1 MTREQVEADVDT
13 IFAFYFVIQSTEE
26 LYDDDPYNYIPER
39 VSVNVDCQPRMSF
52 VRHENQIGDFPEQLE
67 KGMLSEVSYMGSG
80 STLPHRAKIGGQW
93 FVLKCDGW
101 RLNGAKGYAMDN
113 ADPHVHNEV
122 VADDFLCEAGLNVP
136 DSKEYFADIGHG
148 RKEVIRVSRMI
159 EAKDFGLVYDQADS
173 TLRTR
178 LVRQL
183 IVAYPVL
190 SLIAAV
196 DTFKHYQLDNLMVD
210 ASGRVW
216 FIDNG
221 ATFGYR
227 AKGQLIASEH
237 FTERTDPRGP
247 NGFFWLRDHD
257 DASHYYCKRD
267 RLAEIFSRE
276 GVTDADLEQ
285 AASRYHFADLVR
297 TLPVEYQ
304 TPNLMNYAAACDALG
319 E

>member
-1 MTREQVEADVDT
+1 M
-13 IFAFYFVIQSTEE
+13 
-26 LYDDDPYNYIPER
+26 
-39 VSVNVDCQPRMSF
+39 
-52 VRHENQIGDFPEQLE
+52 RHENQIGDFPERLE
-67 KGMLSEVSYMGSG
+67 KEMLSEVSYMGAG

-101 RLNGAKGYAMDN
+101 RLNGVKGYAMDN

-122 VADDFLCEAGLNVP
+122 VADNFLREAGLNVP

-148 RKEVIRVSRMI
+148 RKEVVRVSRLI
-159 EAKDFGLVYDQADS
+159 EARDFGPVYDQADS
-173 TLRTR
+173 ALRVR
-178 LVRQL
+178 LIRQL
-183 IVAYPVL
+183 IDAYPVL

-196 DTFKHYQLDNLMVD
+196 DTFKHYQMDNLMVD
-210 ASGRVW
+210 SAGRVW

-227 AKGQLIASEH
+227 AKGQLIAPEH

-285 AASRYHFADLVR
+285 AASRYRFVDLVR

-304 TPNLMNYAAACDALG
+304 TPNLMKYAAACDELD